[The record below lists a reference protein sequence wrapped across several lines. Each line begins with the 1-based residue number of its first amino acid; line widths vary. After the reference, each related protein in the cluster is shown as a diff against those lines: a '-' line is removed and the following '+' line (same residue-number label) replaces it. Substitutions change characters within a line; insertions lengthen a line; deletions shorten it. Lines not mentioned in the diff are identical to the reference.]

1 MNNAITHIDSRGG
14 VAALTVTLVIHM
26 TVAAGIIWGGWME
39 TRSMGFNP
47 KPREVL
53 ITVDISDTI
62 TTQPSPVTIRTE
74 RKKEIKPELE
84 QPKKDQNSN
93 IFIPVN
99 PKSTTP
105 DPPENNTPFYSNAN
119 TKAANQQ
126 PKKINHK
133 QPFIDGENDLFPGT
147 FNNNNSSLNPIQKS
161 ATQPAQTATAPR
173 PIPHVQ
179 LPPHETAKIPHEQIP
194 INKGLLTQA
203 KEEQSIL
210 SGKIQPNDAAKYP
223 APLQNKT
230 ANNSIVPTLP
240 GGPKNTR
247 APTLSEQKRRLK
259 TGMLASRKM
268 KQEGGVARIGV
279 PALDV
284 RLTGYGDYDARFV
297 QAVRLA
303 WLRFREKPGWFYP
316 GRVVVD
322 FKLHHDGTISEL
334 TVQKNATTAVQS
346 YYCKEAL
353 AGPAPFEKWTESM
366 RREIGTNVRS
376 CRFSFHYLLR

>member
-1 MNNAITHIDSRGG
+1 MNNTIPHVVSRGG
-14 VAALTVTLVIHM
+14 VAALTATLVMHM
-26 TVAAGIIWGGWME
+26 TVAAGIIWGGWMD
-39 TRSMGFNP
+39 TKSMGFNP

-62 TTQPSPVTIRTE
+62 TTQANPIATPTEQREEVT
-74 RKKEIKPELE
+74 PELE
-84 QPKKDQNSN
+84 QPKKTN

-99 PKSTTP
+99 PKSIPT

-119 TKAANQQ
+119 TKAANEK
-126 PKKINHK
+126 PKKINQQ
-133 QPFIDGENDLFPGT
+133 QPIIDGENDLFPGT

-179 LPPHETAKIPHEQIP
+179 LQPHKTPKIPNEQIP
-194 INKGLLTQA
+194 INKGPLTQL
-203 KEEQSIL
+203 KEEQSII
-210 SGKIQPNDAAKYP
+210 SGKIQAKDP

-230 ANNSIVPTLP
+230 ANNSLVPTLP
-240 GGPKNTR
+240 GGPENTR

-268 KQEGGVARIGV
+268 KQKGGVARIGV

-303 WLRFREKPGWFYP
+303 WLRFREKPGWFHP

-334 TVQKNATTAVQS
+334 TVQKNAATAVQS

-353 AGPAPFEKWTESM
+353 AGPAPFEKWTEAM

>member
-1 MNNAITHIDSRGG
+1 MNNTIPHVVSRGG
-14 VAALTVTLVIHM
+14 VAALMVTLVMHM
-26 TVAAGIIWGGWME
+26 TVAAGIIWGGWMD
-39 TRSMGFNP
+39 TKSMGLNP

-62 TTQPSPVTIRTE
+62 TTQPIPAATQTEQREEVTP
-74 RKKEIKPELE
+74 KLK
-84 QPKKDQNSN
+84 QPKKTN

-99 PKSTTP
+99 PKSIPP

-119 TKAANQQ
+119 TKAANEK
-126 PKKINHK
+126 PKKINQQ
-133 QPFIDGENDLFPGT
+133 QPFIGGENDLFPGT

-179 LPPHETAKIPHEQIP
+179 LQPHKSPKIPHEQIT
-194 INKGLLTQA
+194 INKGPFTQT

-210 SGKIQPNDAAKYP
+210 SGKIQANDAPKEP
-223 APLQNKT
+223 IPLQNKT
-230 ANNSIVPTLP
+230 ANNSLVPTLP
-240 GGPKNTR
+240 GRLENTR
-247 APTLSEQKRRLK
+247 APTLSDQKRRLK

-268 KQEGGVARIGV
+268 KQEGGVTHIGV

-303 WLRFREKPGWFYP
+303 WLRFREKPGWFHP

-334 TVQKNATTAVQS
+334 TVQKNAATAVQS

-353 AGPAPFEKWTESM
+353 TGPAPFEKWTEAM
-366 RREIGTNVRS
+366 LREIGTNVRS

>member
-1 MNNAITHIDSRGG
+1 MNNTIPHVVSRGG
-14 VAALTVTLVIHM
+14 VAALMVTLVMHM
-26 TVAAGIIWGGWME
+26 TIAAGIIWGGWMD
-39 TRSMGFNP
+39 TKSMGLNP

-62 TTQPSPVTIRTE
+62 ATQTNPVATPTE
-74 RKKEIKPELE
+74 HREEVTPELE
-84 QPKKDQNSN
+84 QPKKTN
-93 IFIPVN
+93 IFIPAN
-99 PKSTTP
+99 PKSIPP
-105 DPPENNTPFYSNAN
+105 DPLENNTPFYSNAN
-119 TKAANQQ
+119 TKAANEK
-126 PKKINHK
+126 PKKINQQ

-179 LPPHETAKIPHEQIP
+179 LQPHKTPKVPHEQIP
-194 INKGLLTQA
+194 INKGPLTQL
-203 KEEQSIL
+203 KEEQSII
-210 SGKIQPNDAAKYP
+210 SGKIQAKDP

-230 ANNSIVPTLP
+230 SNNSLVPTLP
-240 GGPKNTR
+240 GGPENTT

-268 KQEGGVARIGV
+268 KQKGGVARIGV

-303 WLRFREKPGWFYP
+303 WLRFREKPGWFHP

-334 TVQKNATTAVQS
+334 TVQKNAATAVQS

-353 AGPAPFEKWTESM
+353 AGPAPFEKWTEAM
-366 RREIGTNVRS
+366 RREIGANVRS